1 MGLSYMNF
9 FAVAIAVGFA
19 FSEKLVT
26 VVEKIKL
33 RDIVINS
40 GSNFSVVTSFGY
52 GIDPGLTG

>member
-1 MGLSYMNF
+1 MNF